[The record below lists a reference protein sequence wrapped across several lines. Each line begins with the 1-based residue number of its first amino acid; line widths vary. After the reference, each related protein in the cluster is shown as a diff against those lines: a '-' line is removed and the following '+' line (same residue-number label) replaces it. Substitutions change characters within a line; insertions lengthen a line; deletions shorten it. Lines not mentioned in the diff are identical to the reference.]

1 MLPVSLDCQF
11 QNTHSVFSNVCLFCF
26 AEVNATAETNTFLE
40 DECLTSYYHSGM
52 TFTDYKVHDCND
64 EFMFACSNTSC
75 KYSKIK
81 IHTRYSSLQ

>member
-1 MLPVSLDCQF
+1 
-11 QNTHSVFSNVCLFCF
+11 
-26 AEVNATAETNTFLE
+26 
-40 DECLTSYYHSGM
+40 M

-75 KYSKIK
+75 KHSKIK

>member
-40 DECLTSYYHSGM
+40 DECLTSYHHPGM

-75 KYSKIK
+75 KHSKIK